1 MTPIAQARGA
11 RFERNAAPAA
21 IPPAAADAAVPLWER
36 ILAVY
41 CIFHYSD
48 GLWGT
53 VFADPNAVDESPMLR
68 LLWYPVYVLGLL
80 GLMRIWREASRQLV
94 GATMLIALLAFTFLS
109 MTWSVEPD
117 VTFRRAIALF
127 MTSLFGLYLATRYD
141 WRSLVLLFAASFAV
155 MAVAGFLGSLIAPK
169 LFVHQVEYAG
179 AWKGVWRHKNQMG
192 SLMARG
198 VVACVCAAVLMPR
211 RRNMWWFFAAFCFLM
226 VILSQSFTS
235 VLATLLGL
243 TIIGIF
249 WTASKGALSGYVFGY
264 CLLMIAL
271 AAVAAVVFA
280 PEALFQIAGRDSTLT
295 GRAGI
300 WMLVK
305 EEISHAPLFGH
316 GYQAFWHGLNGA
328 AAHIRQALW
337 FNVPHSH
344 NSWLELALDLG
355 YFGAIGVGAYLL
367 LMTARTLTKFGDP
380 MVGAFALAT
389 LAATFLFSMSETVL
403 WLPNNY
409 LQVMLLAIGIKLSTE
424 ANERRAA
431 AIFMPR
437 PRMMQQRMAR
447 NP

>member
-198 VVACVCAAVLMPR
+198 VVAVATPPRTWELQDLLRSRAPEGRMVRGSCPLPR
-211 RRNMWWFFAAFCFLM
+211 RRR
-226 VILSQSFTS
+226 Q
-235 VLATLLGL
+235 
-243 TIIGIF
+243 GIR
-249 WTASKGALSGYVFGY
+249 GG
-264 CLLMIAL
+264 
-271 AAVAAVVFA
+271 
-280 PEALFQIAGRDSTLT
+280 
-295 GRAGI
+295 
-300 WMLVK
+300 
-305 EEISHAPLFGH
+305 
-316 GYQAFWHGLNGA
+316 
-328 AAHIRQALW
+328 
-337 FNVPHSH
+337 
-344 NSWLELALDLG
+344 
-355 YFGAIGVGAYLL
+355 
-367 LMTARTLTKFGDP
+367 
-380 MVGAFALAT
+380 
-389 LAATFLFSMSETVL
+389 
-403 WLPNNY
+403 
-409 LQVMLLAIGIKLSTE
+409 
-424 ANERRAA
+424 
-431 AIFMPR
+431 
-437 PRMMQQRMAR
+437 
-447 NP
+447 